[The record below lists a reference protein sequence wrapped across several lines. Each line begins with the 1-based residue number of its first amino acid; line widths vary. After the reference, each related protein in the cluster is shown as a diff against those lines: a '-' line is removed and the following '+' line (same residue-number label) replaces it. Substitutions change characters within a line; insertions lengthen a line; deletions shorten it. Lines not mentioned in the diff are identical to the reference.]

1 MFGWQEE
8 EEKKGKEK
16 KKTEAQVKTE
26 LEEKHNVSQHMA
38 RALEKRADFRQW
50 QVRIQIVEAQCLPV
64 ADMAAR
70 DANLVGLADPYVT
83 VRVVAADPAKRSKV
97 VHKTAVQYS
106 TLFPRWGQ
114 EFRVDFDD
122 KDDKIVCEVWD
133 WDAGKKD
140 DWLGRVEFTGWFFI
154 EGYLE
159 GAPYGRTGVGG
170 GIPSDEAAEQGA
182 IGSPYQEEDWYD
194 ILDKRGKKIVNK
206 QYKRAAQMS
215 ISFRVDRNF
224 DPVENIERLFKQM
237 FDMKTQMTDA
247 LQTGKD
253 ALERIRKHCQARH
266 LNVDTVAA
274 HLDAD
279 GSNAIDEDELH
290 EGLLKM
296 GIEPPLGMPD
306 VEGVFELMK
315 KLGKLN
321 NAGNI
326 IVKEFAAGISVSD
339 ERGLYKTLQR
349 HKQPTMVDIQQLGLT
364 PAAFH
369 YTESHSLDEPGCTCA
384 DQWICEKCST
394 WHRRGTP
401 HFSVA
406 KDQYEEDT
414 ECRQC
419 GEPRPS
425 PLPVVPC
432 ALLPQEYYRITGNKP
447 KEWKAGSRNSLVVR
461 VQESDSL
468 PIHQDLQAW
477 QVSYKARKMN
487 EQTQADR
494 ARREGAVKKHP
505 HQHQHQHPHNHDTEE
520 GAEERIEEMD
530 QEAEEVEESLNQPAL
545 LAAPEDEEDDDDGMK
560 HTSHPLKG
568 IRHLLSSH
576 LQTRSM
582 KTGLVGTDGSWQTPL
597 VETPEAEEVEAKEMV
612 IADGP
617 DAGSGGQTKVEG
629 DVWTGMGARGHDDSG
644 VHARRLFGGQD
655 TLDDDEEDR
664 PQTPELALDQLAYL
678 QCMQAETQK
687 RTDGQAHGARMEF
700 WQGSAGWRSE
710 AAEVAADGKDAIGE
724 DGVKA
729 VGAGGDGH
737 SGVGWSGEIDG
748 DGDGDMEGR
757 RAADALDHG
766 SSYKEGRPKTL
777 MEMWAEK
784 RAEVLQRLGLRPATG
799 AVDTGGGGGGGGG
812 GGHGK
817 SQQVRQHGRAGEEKE
832 RRVAAAVMPVT
843 EQVVDVRLDTESD
856 GGGLWQVVS
865 SDACCGHGL
874 FVLFLSLLSFSQLYG
889 FTCTCLMLV
898 AVISS

>member
-1 MFGWQEE
+1 M
-8 EEKKGKEK
+8 
-16 KKTEAQVKTE
+16 
-26 LEEKHNVSQHMA
+26 
-38 RALEKRADFRQW
+38 
-50 QVRIQIVEAQCLPV
+50 
-64 ADMAAR
+64 
-70 DANLVGLADPYVT
+70 
-83 VRVVAADPAKRSKV
+83 
-97 VHKTAVQYS
+97 
-106 TLFPRWGQ
+106 
-114 EFRVDFDD
+114 
-122 KDDKIVCEVWD
+122 
-133 WDAGKKD
+133 
-140 DWLGRVEFTGWFFI
+140 
-154 EGYLE
+154 
-159 GAPYGRTGVGG
+159 
-170 GIPSDEAAEQGA
+170 
-182 IGSPYQEEDWYD
+182 
-194 ILDKRGKKIVNK
+194 
-206 QYKRAAQMS
+206 
-215 ISFRVDRNF
+215 
-224 DPVENIERLFKQM
+224 
-237 FDMKTQMTDA
+237 
-247 LQTGKD
+247 
-253 ALERIRKHCQARH
+253 
-266 LNVDTVAA
+266 
-274 HLDAD
+274 
-279 GSNAIDEDELH
+279 
-290 EGLLKM
+290 
-296 GIEPPLGMPD
+296 
-306 VEGVFELMK
+306 
-315 KLGKLN
+315 
-321 NAGNI
+321 
-326 IVKEFAAGISVSD
+326 
-339 ERGLYKTLQR
+339 
-349 HKQPTMVDIQQLGLT
+349 
-364 PAAFH
+364 
-369 YTESHSLDEPGCTCA
+369 
-384 DQWICEKCST
+384 
-394 WHRRGTP
+394 
-401 HFSVA
+401 
-406 KDQYEEDT
+406 
-414 ECRQC
+414 
-419 GEPRPS
+419 
-425 PLPVVPC
+425 
-432 ALLPQEYYRITGNKP
+432 
-447 KEWKAGSRNSLVVR
+447 
-461 VQESDSL
+461 QESDSL

-477 QVSYKARKMN
+477 QVNGKIR
-487 EQTQADR
+487 QWQAKLDHE
-494 ARREGAVKKHP
+494 RRRNGSTIEAS
-505 HQHQHQHPHNHDTEE
+505 EE
-520 GAEERIEEMD
+520 GGEEED
-530 QEAEEVEESLNQPAL
+530 GDAVAQQELKEVSNRPALLSTPAAHEVEE
-545 LAAPEDEEDDDDGMK
+545 EDGMGRTA
-560 HTSHPLKG
+560 HDPLKG

-576 LQTRSM
+576 LQKRSM

-617 DAGSGGQTKVEG
+617 DAGSGGQTRVEG

-817 SQQVRQHGRAGEEKE
+817 SQQVGQHGRAGEEKE